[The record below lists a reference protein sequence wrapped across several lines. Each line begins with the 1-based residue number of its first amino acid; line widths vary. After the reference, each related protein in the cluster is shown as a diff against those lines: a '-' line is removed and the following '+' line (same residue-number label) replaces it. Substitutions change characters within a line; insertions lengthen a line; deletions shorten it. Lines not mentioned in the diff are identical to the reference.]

1 MVKTILFLYAPELSS
16 KMVMKLKCLK
26 RTVQNKGLGS
36 SIVVD
41 EKQIYQLQ
49 DQFES
54 VEIGQ
59 LNIWFDIPL
68 RKVDGTEQY
77 KL

>member
-1 MVKTILFLYAPELSS
+1 
-16 KMVMKLKCLK
+16 MVMKLKYLK

-68 RKVDGTEQY
+68 RKVGGAEQY

>member
-1 MVKTILFLYAPELSS
+1 MV
-16 KMVMKLKCLK
+16 VKLKCLK

-49 DQFES
+49 AQFES

-59 LNIWFDIPL
+59 LNIWFDIL
-68 RKVDGTEQY
+68 F
-77 KL
+77 LW

>member
-1 MVKTILFLYAPELSS
+1 
-16 KMVMKLKCLK
+16 MVMKLQCLK
-26 RTVQNKGLGS
+26 RTVQNKGLRS
-36 SIVVD
+36 SIVAE

-49 DQFES
+49 AQFES
-54 VEIGQ
+54 AEIGQ

>member
-1 MVKTILFLYAPELSS
+1 
-16 KMVMKLKCLK
+16 MVMKLKCLK